1 MADRW
6 PGSRSTATKYR
17 VIWRERSG
25 KKRRSFDKESE
36 ATTFLSTLDAVLIT
50 KATSPALLG
59 RIGGKPTPTVVDF
72 GRELID
78 DPDLRPN
85 TRDMYSAALNRV
97 EKEPLGGMQLG
108 KVRPGDF
115 RDFFRDLSANR
126 NNVRSTLAKV
136 FNAAVREGIIRTS
149 PLVQAN
155 IKVKNGDKEKK
166 LRILNPTEVERLASA
181 AETDRDALAIR
192 LGAYVGLRA
201 GEVGGLAV
209 EGIERRGDR
218 CYLNIRR
225 NAQRTTAGYI
235 FGPPK
240 TKTSKRRLSIDCSIA
255 DDLHRY
261 MEANPPQADGT
272 IFWTRQ
278 GHPLT
283 DQVLTHATAIA
294 AKRAGLRRVTFH
306 DLRHTCAS
314 LLIEA
319 RMEPKSIQV
328 YLGHSSIRMTY
339 DVYGDL
345 FPNADDPLAD
355 VMGALRAAATVK
367 ALPLAAGEAE

>member
-1 MADRW
+1 MAW
-6 PGSRSTATKYR
+6 IEKHGGKYR
-17 VIWRERSG
+17 VIWRERGG

-36 ATTFLSTLDAVLIT
+36 ATAFASTIDAIRMT
-50 KATSPALLG
+50 KATTPGLLG
-59 RIGGKPTPTVVDF
+59 IIDGKPTPTVVDF
-72 GRELID
+72 GRDLID
-78 DPDLRPN
+78 DPDLRQN
-85 TRDMYSAALNRV
+85 TRDMYTAALNQV
-97 EKEPLGGMQLG
+97 GKKPIGAMQLG
-108 KVRPGDF
+108 KVQPADV
-115 RDFFRDLSANR
+115 RDFFRDLKTSRANI
-126 NNVRSTLAKV
+126 RSTLAKV

-155 IKVKNGDKEKK
+155 IKLKNGNKEKK
-166 LRILNPTEVERLASA
+166 LRILTPTEVERLASA

-209 EGIERRGDR
+209 EDLEQRGDR

-225 NAQRTTAGYI
+225 NAQRTTAGYFI
-235 FGPPK
+235 GPPK

-255 DDLHRY
+255 GDIRRY
-261 MEANPPQADGT
+261 IEANPPQADGT

-283 DQVLTHATAIA
+283 DQVLTHATAVA

-314 LLIEA
+314 LLINA
-319 RMEPKSIQV
+319 RMEPKAIQT

-355 VMGALRAAATVK
+355 VMGALRAAAAVK
-367 ALPLAAGEAE
+367 ALPPSTA